1 MKSSKNLTQHHS
13 HQAESSQRPASEK
26 NRRLAQQM
34 EKRTYT
40 GSIEQRSAAS
50 VSKPSVLE
58 RLGQRRGG
66 VIPHVSVARGGNRG
80 RRGALPCISFHFSYI

>member
-50 VSKPSVLE
+50 VSKVIIQILMDSFTCIYVE
-58 RLGQRRGG
+58 KFHLG
-66 VIPHVSVARGGNRG
+66 IKFFY
-80 RRGALPCISFHFSYI
+80 LYTLLF